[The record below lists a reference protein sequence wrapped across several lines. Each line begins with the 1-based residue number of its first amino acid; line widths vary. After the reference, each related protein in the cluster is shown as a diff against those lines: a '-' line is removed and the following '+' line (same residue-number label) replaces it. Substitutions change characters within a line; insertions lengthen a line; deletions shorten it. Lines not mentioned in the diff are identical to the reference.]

1 MDPNRTPKTRANRL
15 QLCISASSWWLMGQG
30 ILYVLLGDWLSE
42 HLALRYAVG
51 MAPFIRLAAMALFC
65 LGLFINRAV
74 RQASRQY
81 LAVDTLV
88 LFFLGCSMFTL
99 SYRIAGN
106 TVQWFEWV
114 SLLVNLGLG
123 TALAVYRT
131 KGSEMPSGSL
141 VTLDILDALSQ
152 VGIGKGSNRPSEPAL
167 APLEAFPDEAPPKSG
182 DESNKSKSEALPRM
196 D

>member
-1 MDPNRTPKTRANRL
+1 MAQLRAPKTKASRL
-15 QLCISASSWWLMGQG
+15 QICISASSWWLMGQG
-30 ILYVLLGDWLSE
+30 VLYVVLGDWMSQ
-42 HLALRYAVG
+42 HLALRYSDG
-51 MAPFIRLAAMALFC
+51 MAPFVRLAAMALFC

-88 LFFLGCSMFTL
+88 LFFLGCSIFTL
-99 SYRIAGN
+99 TYRVEGN
-106 TVQWFEWV
+106 TVQWFEWL
-114 SLLVNLGLG
+114 SLAVNLGLG

-141 VTLDILDALSQ
+141 VTMDILDALSQ
-152 VGIGKGSNRPSEPAL
+152 VGIGKGSQRPLEPAL
-167 APLEAFPDEAPPKSG
+167 SPLEAFPDEAPPKTPKG
-182 DESNKSKSEALPRM
+182 KSEAQPRM